1 MNELLLAALGG
12 VTVLL
17 ASVALR
23 RKDPVVAG
31 RVAALTGSSSPQPAL
46 RPLHAVLGW
55 LGRSYPGNASELYG
69 KLLAAAGM
77 SRVPVESVRGLQL
90 LLGGT
95 GFLGGLAFGPLAL
108 VTSPVGLL
116 IGYRLPQTYLGSRSK
131 RRKEEMAAALPDV
144 VDLLAVCSHAGLNIS
159 LSLRRVVERVSGPLG
174 KEIQRVIEE
183 IDLGVPRARALE
195 NLAVR
200 CGLPELEA
208 LVRVLLNSERFG
220 TQIASSLETFS
231 ADVRGRLKRTAEEQ
245 ARKAPVKILFPL
257 VFLILPAFIL
267 LTVVPLLVSAF
278 QSLDF

>member
-1 MNELLLAALGG
+1 MNELLLAVLSGG
-12 VTVLL
+12 TMLL
-17 ASVALR
+17 ALVALR

-31 RVAALTGSSSPQPAL
+31 RVAALTGSSSPQPAF

-77 SRVPVESVRGLQL
+77 SRIPVESVRGLQL
-90 LLGGT
+90 VLGGA

-116 IGYRLPQTYLGSRSK
+116 TGYRLPRTYLGTRSR

-231 ADVRGRLKRTAEEQ
+231 ADVRGRLKRSAEEQ

-267 LTVVPLLVSAF
+267 LTVVPLLVGAF
-278 QSLDF
+278 QSMDF